1 MICERCRTRKAVL
14 THRQLNQNLCRE
26 CFNRIFEKRILDVL
40 RGSIKPGDH
49 IVIAASG
56 GKDSTIALLMLEKY
70 RRTHNNFKLEALAI
84 DEGIKGYRDE
94 ALNIVRKHC
103 TDLGIKLSIY
113 SFKDYYGFTV
123 DEIAASI
130 PADHRRT
137 PCTYCGVFRRRLLN
151 VAAREL
157 GATKLG
163 TGHNLDDIAQAY
175 LMNLIRG
182 DLYSLA
188 KLVRPPLPREGLVRR
203 IMPLKMIYER
213 ETLQYTILNGIE
225 VYGRTCKYRTGMR
238 TIVRRYLDMVES
250 RMPRAKYN
258 LVMAVEDAVKPAW
271 EKIVSG
277 IKLKKCKACGE
288 PSSRDLCRVC
298 VLMQDLKRYLDAGD
312 KE

>member
-1 MICERCRTRKAVL
+1 MVVAV
-14 THRQLNQNLCRE
+14 
-26 CFNRIFEKRILDVL
+26 
-40 RGSIKPGDH
+40 
-49 IVIAASG
+49 SG

-70 RRTHNNFKLEALAI
+70 RQTHNNFKLEALAI

-103 TDLGIKLSIY
+103 LDLGVKLTIR

-123 DEIAASI
+123 DEIAKRI
-130 PADHRRT
+130 PEGHRRT

-151 VAAREL
+151 VSAREL
-157 GATKLG
+157 GATRLA

-203 IMPLKMIYER
+203 IMPLKMIYEK
-213 ETLQYTILNGIE
+213 ETLQYTILNRIE
-225 VYGRTCKYRTGMR
+225 VYGRTCRYRTGMR
-238 TIVRRYLDMVES
+238 TIVRRYMDMVES

-258 LVMAVEDAVKPAW
+258 FVMAIEDAVNPAW
-271 EKIVSG
+271 ERIVSNV
-277 IKLKKCKACGE
+277 KLKRCTACGE

-298 VLMQDLKRYLDAGD
+298 VLMQDLKRYLDAGNE
-312 KE
+312 K